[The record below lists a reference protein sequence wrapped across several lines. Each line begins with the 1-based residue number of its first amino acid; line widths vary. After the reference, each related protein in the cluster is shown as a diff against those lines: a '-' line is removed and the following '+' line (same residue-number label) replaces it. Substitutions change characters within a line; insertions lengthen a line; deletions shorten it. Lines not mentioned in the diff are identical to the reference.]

1 MRLLSTVLLICVL
14 CSCRQDMH
22 DQPRYTP
29 LQASTFFADGR
40 SARPIPSKSISRDD
54 LDPTSVEQ
62 TGNQNGG
69 FATTIPYPVDLALL
83 ERGRQRYDIYCAP
96 CHGYTGYGD
105 GMIERRGF
113 LGPAN
118 LHNDRVR
125 RLPPG
130 YVFQVISNG
139 FGAMPEY
146 GDQVAPQDRWA
157 IVAYLR
163 ALELSQQ
170 TPTSEVPPERR
181 QDIL

>member
-1 MRLLSTVLLICVL
+1 
-14 CSCRQDMH
+14 MH

-40 SARPIPSKSISRDD
+40 SARPIPSESISRDD
-54 LDPTSVEQ
+54 LDPTGVEQ
-62 TGNQNGG
+62 TGNQKGE
-69 FATTIPYPVDLALL
+69 FAATIPYPIDLALL
-83 ERGRQRYDIYCAP
+83 QRGRQRYDIYCAP
-96 CHGYTGYGD
+96 CHGYLGDGD
-105 GMIERRGF
+105 GMIARRGF

-146 GDQVAPQDRWA
+146 ADQIPVHDRWA
-157 IVAYLR
+157 IVAFLR
-163 ALELSQQ
+163 ALELSQHI
-170 TPTSEVPPERR
+170 PVSEVPPERR